1 MAICRVVKGRIREVQ
16 VPSFK
21 SGKTDVSGSHTY
33 YILQKLLT
41 TFNEESTF
49 DLPPGIVLV
58 PQLTSRDQD
67 EDEDDIVCLSE
78 GEDNLAEDNKP
89 SLKELV
95 QRLGNIPEIELFSS
109 SSDSESE
116 DVPEEP
122 TLESTVEN
130 SCDVD
135 VSNLSVIDNRT
146 EPEPSISIELE
157 SPEVVHDIATSEH
170 SMETTADLSKD
181 LEEDHPLGSIERS
194 EVTVSSELN
203 DECEE
208 PPLQKDVESPD
219 EDSMRVKP
227 SPVHTAMDLDVL
239 PALTDS
245 PAPTETN
252 PDDLPPTTDSENVVT
267 EDLAESTITESRKDI
282 NVYKSTSISK
292 PSLTPSSSKD
302 ILQDI
307 LHTILKRQ
315 EDTNEH
321 LIVNKIYVPTIH
333 YDKMK
338 ESKTSSSKTVSLP
351 NAICHEF
358 DIQAQFE
365 DNTGSVGRS
374 RRGRRRKVVEVE
386 EDDETDGA
394 PFDKKLNLIVL
405 FRQLS
410 LHVSSGTILKP
421 DILNIIFKKFCI
433 ENKVPALFHLAEDF

>member
-1 MAICRVVKGRIREVQ
+1 
-16 VPSFK
+16 
-21 SGKTDVSGSHTY
+21 
-33 YILQKLLT
+33 
-41 TFNEESTF
+41 
-49 DLPPGIVLV
+49 
-58 PQLTSRDQD
+58 
-67 EDEDDIVCLSE
+67 
-78 GEDNLAEDNKP
+78 
-89 SLKELV
+89 
-95 QRLGNIPEIELFSS
+95 
-109 SSDSESE
+109 
-116 DVPEEP
+116 
-122 TLESTVEN
+122 
-130 SCDVD
+130 
-135 VSNLSVIDNRT
+135 
-146 EPEPSISIELE
+146 
-157 SPEVVHDIATSEH
+157 
-170 SMETTADLSKD
+170 
-181 LEEDHPLGSIERS
+181 
-194 EVTVSSELN
+194 
-203 DECEE
+203 
-208 PPLQKDVESPD
+208 
-219 EDSMRVKP
+219 MRVKP

-245 PAPTETN
+245 SAPTETD
-252 PDDLPPTTDSENVVT
+252 PDDLPHTTDSRNVVT

-282 NVYKSTSISK
+282 NKDKSTSITM
-292 PSLTPSSSKD
+292 PSLIPSSSKD
-302 ILQDI
+302 ILLDI

-394 PFDKKLNLIVL
+394 SFDKKLNLIVL

-421 DILNIIFKKFCI
+421 EILNVIFKKFFL
-433 ENKVPALFHLAEDF
+433 ENKDPALFHLAEDFLDKYFVLQYGKDMMIHVLSSMRHVTSKSLFQKFDLNTNDIRSVVDFMKEICDKSLQDDDQFSQGSKHLLKAIIKILKRLSSVVEI